1 MPYCPKCG
9 GEFQNCIQVCPDCGA
24 ALVDKL
30 PKPPP
35 LKPKPKAKA
44 DKDSLM
50 HIATA
55 PNEPLARMWAGI
67 LENEGI
73 YSLVRGRDLGAA
85 MYVPS
90 LLSHSEIHV
99 LASQAEKAREILA
112 PLLKDS

>member
-1 MPYCPKCG
+1 MPYCSECDN
-9 GEFQNCIQVCPDCGA
+9 EFQNWVQVCPDCGA

-35 LKPKPKAKA
+35 LKPKPKANA

-73 YSLVRGRDLGAA
+73 YSLVKSIDLSVAW
-85 MYVPS
+85 YLPS
-90 LLSHSEIHV
+90 LLSHYEIHV
-99 LASQAEKAREILA
+99 LSSQAEKASKILA
-112 PLLKDS
+112 PLLKDV